1 MMGLAKKQSIIVI
14 ILMVG
19 TFLVVLNQTLLSPAL
34 AVIMRDLSID
44 ATTVQYI
51 MSAYSLVEAVV
62 IPLSAYLMG
71 RFTTRQLYI
80 TGLSIFIAGS
90 VLAAISPSFPVLLLG
105 RTLQAIAAGVFMPMI
120 FTVILLIFPREKR
133 GAGMGLVT
141 LVIGFA
147 PAVGP
152 TLSGLL
158 VDSIGWRMLFVVV
171 TAVSA
176 IILVAAIANLENYGN
191 FERTTFDKPSVVLS
205 TLGLVALLYGFSSFT
220 SSDNVVIPLI
230 LIVIGIGICAI
241 FVKRQLGLETPLLRI
256 RVLASRNYRIAVILA
271 MINFGTVI
279 GMSTILPLYLQ
290 NVCGYNALQTGLTML
305 PGALLG
311 AFVGMLAG
319 RLFDSWGVRK
329 CAIPGVITFLIGG
342 IGTTFFS
349 LDPNILFVVIV
360 YAVITIGNQF
370 LTTPI
375 NTWGINSLDNR
386 VIQHA
391 NAVTN
396 TLNQVSASFMTAL
409 IVSIS
414 ALGWIIAPQGS
425 VLEQTYQGDHLA
437 FMAVCLLTCISTVI
451 IFTLVRDR
459 KTEKTEPSAQ
469 ASYVMES
476 LPADTNAQHLP
487 VSLIMNKKPVFVTES
502 ASIREV
508 GQLLVDNRASGLPIV
523 SKTGNVVGFIS
534 DGDIMNYIGRADNI
548 LDSTYMVYQVPDLET
563 FSQRVCDLI
572 DMNVMKI
579 ATKHVVSLNAD
590 TSLEDACRLLSEK
603 RIKIVPVV
611 QDEKLVGSLSRADIV
626 RATMAN
632 LVTIKAMAK
641 QNNLTKK

>member
-176 IILVAAIANLENYGN
+176 LILVAAIANLENYGN

-414 ALGWIIAPQGS
+414 ALGWIITPEGS

-437 FMAVCLLTCISTVI
+437 FIAVCLLTCISTVI

-459 KTEKTEPSAQ
+459 KTEPSAQ
-469 ASYVMES
+469 ASYAMES

-487 VSLIMNKKPVFVTES
+487 VSLVMNKKPVFVTES

-563 FSQRVCDLI
+563 FPQRVCDLI

-611 QDEKLVGSLSRADIV
+611 HDEKLVGSLSRADIV

>member
-1 MMGLAKKQSIIVI
+1 MGLAKKQSIIVI

-171 TAVSA
+171 IAVSA
-176 IILVAAIANLENYGN
+176 LILVAAIANLENYGN

-437 FMAVCLLTCISTVI
+437 FIAVCLLTCISTVI

-459 KTEKTEPSAQ
+459 KTEPSAQ

-487 VSLIMNKKPVFVTES
+487 VSLVMNKKPVFVTES

-508 GQLLVDNRASGLPIV
+508 GQLCQLLVDNRASGLPIV

-563 FSQRVCDLI
+563 FPQRVCDLI

-632 LVTIKAMAK
+632 LVTIKAMAN